1 MSTLEENLKQSQ
13 QVASSQDGTSNFTKN
28 LLHQKDVDIQN
39 LKEQLSSMQDYEWN
53 LQQELKVKEVL
64 LSQSQQEK
72 LEI

>member
-1 MSTLEENLKQSQ
+1 
-13 QVASSQDGTSNFTKN
+13 
-28 LLHQKDVDIQN
+28 
-39 LKEQLSSMQDYEWN
+39 MQDYEWN